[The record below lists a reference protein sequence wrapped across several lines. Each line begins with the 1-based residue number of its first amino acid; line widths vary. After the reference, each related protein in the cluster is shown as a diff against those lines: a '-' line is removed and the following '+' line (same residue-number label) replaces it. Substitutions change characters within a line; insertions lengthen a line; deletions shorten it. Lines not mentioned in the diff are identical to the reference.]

1 MTTEQKQQPAEVMGL
16 TLEMLL
22 EAAKGDDAALTRVCA
37 RAAAVQAALNAADA
51 HAIAHLNECLRA
63 CGKGGP
69 FAKDKTAAELGISE
83 ADLAHRR
90 TILAGASQ
98 AQHDLRMQV
107 IALEEMR
114 REFGRLTALT
124 W

>member
-1 MTTEQKQQPAEVMGL
+1 VSASIFDTEIMGI
-16 TLEMLL
+16 TLHGLL
-22 EAAKGDDAALTRVCA
+22 EAAKGDDATLTRVCA

-69 FAKDKTAAELGISE
+69 FGKDKTAAELGISE
-83 ADLAHRR
+83 AALAHRKAVM
-90 TILAGASQ
+90 AGASQ

-107 IALEEMR
+107 IALEELR
-114 REFGRLTALT
+114 SEFGRQTSLT

>member
-16 TLEMLL
+16 TLAMLL
-22 EAAKGDDAALTRVCA
+22 EAANGPDAALTTLCA
-37 RAAAVQAALNAADA
+37 RARAVQDALTFADQ
-51 HAIAHLNECLRA
+51 HATMHLNECRRA
-63 CGKGGP
+63 CGKNL
-69 FAKDKTAAELGISE
+69 FRADDTAEALGITDAE
-83 ADLAHRR
+83 LAHRR